1 MGDYH
6 DGCWVSIRLLVR
18 GIPMRA
24 FKLMKQIVHWK
35 GLQGLTTYLLRVF
48 LRALTSS
55 RASNRSYT
63 LITSWSKVPYPLL
76 FGPPDNA
83 VGLGKCNG
91 LRHEGA
97 MLGIAAEG

>member
-1 MGDYH
+1 MDA
-6 DGCWVSIRLLVR
+6 WVSIRLSVR

-24 FKLMKQIVHWK
+24 FKLMRQIVHWK

-63 LITSWSKVPYPLL
+63 LITSGGKVPYPFCLVHPTMPWAL
-76 FGPPDNA
+76 ASAIDCDTKVP
-83 VGLGKCNG
+83 CW
-91 LRHEGA
+91 
-97 MLGIAAEG
+97 